1 MTHQVMNVSPFPDAV
16 NFPDFRFGT
25 KAYTFILYVLSNL
38 LWLDSTNIMKM
49 FEHWGIMIKYQCNER
64 VIMKKQSISFYCPKT
79 ALINQN
85 RLRCRIYIYK
95 FRKPFL
101 AIRPKNSGLSEKK
114 SRY

>member
-1 MTHQVMNVSPFPDAV
+1 
-16 NFPDFRFGT
+16 
-25 KAYTFILYVLSNL
+25 
-38 LWLDSTNIMKM
+38 
-49 FEHWGIMIKYQCNER
+49 
-64 VIMKKQSISFYCPKT
+64 MKKQSISFYCPKT
-79 ALINQN
+79 ALINLN